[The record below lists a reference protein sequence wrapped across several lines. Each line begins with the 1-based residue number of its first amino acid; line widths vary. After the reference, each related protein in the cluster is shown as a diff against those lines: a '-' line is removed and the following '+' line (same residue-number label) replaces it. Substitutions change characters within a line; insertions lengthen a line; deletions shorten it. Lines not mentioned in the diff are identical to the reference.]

1 MIYKVVVNVYPGSM
15 LARVYYNRKLIG
27 SIKDTAPTG
36 TKCWFA
42 FSAEQGWTVK
52 GRVAGETFG
61 SMVGQVI
68 DHHRDGERQEQERIG
83 N

>member
-1 MIYKVVVNVYPGSM
+1 M
-15 LARVYYNRKLIG
+15 LARVYYNRELIG

-36 TKCWFA
+36 TKRWFA
-42 FSAEQGWTVK
+42 FSAKQDWTVK
-52 GRVAGETFG
+52 GRVTGETFG

-68 DHHRDGERQEQERIG
+68 DYHRNRNEQEQIG